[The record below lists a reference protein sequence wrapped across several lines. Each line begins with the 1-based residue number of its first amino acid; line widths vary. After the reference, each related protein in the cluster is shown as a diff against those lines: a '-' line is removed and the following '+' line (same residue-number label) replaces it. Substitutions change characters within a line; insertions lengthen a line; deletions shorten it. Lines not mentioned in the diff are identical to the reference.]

1 VTVRRVL
8 ALGAVVGALVA
19 LPALPASAH
28 AMLRA
33 TTPADGAVLDAP
45 PSEVTLDFNEP
56 VVAALGAVRV
66 YSSDE
71 ARVDRGEVGVGEDGT
86 VLRVPLAGD
95 VAEGTHVVTWRVTSA
110 DGHPV
115 NGAFV
120 FSVGSEGTAD
130 NAFVA
135 QLLAGGDDTGLH
147 AAAAALRWLLYA
159 SVLLA
164 GGGLAFLVFVHD
176 RREEERATLVRVVT
190 MAGVVGALATLL
202 GVGVQGALVT
212 GLGAQGLVSPQ
223 VLGEVAGSTYGA
235 SAAVRLAGLALLGV
249 GAAGL
254 WRPSATITGL
264 VGAFLALGSFV
275 LTGHTATTDPR
286 WVAVGANLAH
296 TLAAGAWFG
305 GLVLLL
311 LVLRGRKLSDDAVG
325 GGRLVA
331 RFSAMATLAVVAV
344 SVAGGA
350 LAWTEVR
357 ALRALTG
364 SAYGWALLVKVA
376 LVGAILVVAGYNRR
390 RLVPAIA
397 GSGRGA
403 TGGPDAPSA
412 AWGTLRSTVR
422 TEIVAIGAVLLV
434 TAVLVNLVPARTAAG
449 VTGIFSTTVPM
460 GEDLLNVTV
469 DPNRAGV
476 NEFHLYLLSATG
488 QPVEAAGDLTVRL
501 TQPALE
507 IAPIERD
514 PSVAGPGHWTF
525 AGPELSIPG
534 RWNVE
539 VSAPVDRFSDATA
552 TFDLDVNP

>member
-1 VTVRRVL
+1 MTVLRFL
-8 ALGAVVGALVA
+8 ALGAAVGALVA
-19 LPALPASAH
+19 LTTVPASAH
-28 AMLRA
+28 AMLQSA
-33 TTPADGAVLDAP
+33 TPADGAVLDAP

-66 YSSDE
+66 YNSDE
-71 ARVDRGEVGVGEDGT
+71 ARVDRGEVRGGEDGT
-86 VLRVPLAGD
+86 VLRVPLARDAG
-95 VAEGTHVVTWRVTSA
+95 EGTHVVTWRVASG

-130 NAFVA
+130 GTFIA
-135 QLLAGGDDTGLH
+135 QLLAGGDDTGLQ

-159 SVLLA
+159 AVLLA
-164 GGGLAFLVFVHD
+164 GGGLAFLVLVHD
-176 RREEERATLVRVVT
+176 RRKDERARLVRVVT
-190 MAGVVGALATLL
+190 VASVVGAVTTLL

-212 GLGAQGLVSPQ
+212 GLGAGSFLNPQ
-223 VLGEVAGSTYGA
+223 VFGEVAGSTYGA
-235 SAAVRLAGLALLGV
+235 SAAVRLAGLALLV
-249 GAAGL
+249 VAAAGL
-254 WRPSATITGL
+254 WRPWATITGL

-275 LTGHTATTDPR
+275 LTGHTATTEPR

-305 GLVLLL
+305 GLILLL
-311 LVLRGRKLSDDAVG
+311 LALRRRKLSDDAVG

-350 LAWTEVR
+350 LAWTQVRAVR
-357 ALRALTG
+357 ALTS
-364 SAYGWALLVKVA
+364 SAYGWTLLVKVA
-376 LVGAILVVAGYNRR
+376 LVGAILAVAGYNRS

-397 GSGRGA
+397 GSGRGV

-460 GEDLLNVTV
+460 GEDMLNVTV

-476 NEFHLYLLSATG
+476 NEFHLYLLSPTG
-488 QPVEAAGDLTVRL
+488 QPVDVAGDLTVQL
-501 TQPALE
+501 SQPALG
-507 IAPIERD
+507 IAPIERE

-525 AGPELSIPG
+525 AGPELAIPG
-534 RWNVE
+534 RWTVE
-539 VSAPVDRFSDATA
+539 VSAPVDRFSDAA
-552 TFDLDVNP
+552 ASFGLDVNP